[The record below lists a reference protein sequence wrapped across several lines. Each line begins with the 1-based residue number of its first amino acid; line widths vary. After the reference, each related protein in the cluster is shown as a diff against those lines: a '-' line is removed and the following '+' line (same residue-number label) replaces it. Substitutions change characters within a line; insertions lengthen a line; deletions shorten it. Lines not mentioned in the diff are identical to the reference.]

1 MTADTSRRPPSSQ
14 SSGVSVNPP
23 HAPAVV
29 TLVCPA
35 ETEMARWSAEES
47 AGRFLLV
54 PDVDVLDEMLRSP
67 VMRAAGEVV
76 RVIIDGGADLD
87 RFLFLVATL
96 PDSFRGELLYIRRDG
111 SGHLSTREIQS
122 LRTVRTISDADV
134 EVYLRWHGLPARPRS
149 SYPSERAPGPPVMR
163 PDRT

>member
-1 MTADTSRRPPSSQ
+1 MTADTSPRPHSSQ

-23 HAPAVV
+23 HAPVVV

-35 ETEMARWSAEES
+35 ETEMARWSAEE
-47 AGRFLLV
+47 GGRRFLLV

-149 SYPSERAPGPPVMR
+149 SYPSEHAPGPPVMR
-163 PDRT
+163 PDRS